1 MRVYFRYRTNNR
13 GKGSL
18 KFINKLKEMN
28 MFWEWSLLT
37 ILSIV
42 SVWLF
47 VKMYYFKSITNKE
60 QRSNDLMK
68 LTLQEA
74 EILIRKYQIQ
84 LQRALGNVDIL
95 SEELTKLRN
104 ELKVLKQR
112 NSKHRQETDR
122 LNGKIKALEGRI
134 DALL

>member
-1 MRVYFRYRTNNR
+1 
-13 GKGSL
+13 
-18 KFINKLKEMN
+18 
-28 MFWEWSLLT
+28 
-37 ILSIV
+37 
-42 SVWLF
+42 
-47 VKMYYFKSITNKE
+47 MYYFKSITNKE
-60 QRSNDLMK
+60 KRGNDLMK
-68 LTLQEA
+68 LTLKEA

-95 SEELTKLRN
+95 SEELAKLRN

-122 LNGKIKALEGRI
+122 LNGKIKALESRI

>member
-1 MRVYFRYRTNNR
+1 
-13 GKGSL
+13 
-18 KFINKLKEMN
+18 
-28 MFWEWSLLT
+28 MFWEWSLMTILT
-37 ILSIV
+37 ILSIF
-42 SVWLF
+42 LF
-47 VKMYYFKSITNKE
+47 VKMFYFKSITNKE
-60 QRSNDLMK
+60 QRGNELMK
-68 LTLQEA
+68 LTLKEA
-74 EILIRKYQIQ
+74 EIVIRKYQIQ

-95 SEELTKLRN
+95 SEELNKLRN

>member
-1 MRVYFRYRTNNR
+1 
-13 GKGSL
+13 
-18 KFINKLKEMN
+18 
-28 MFWEWSLLT
+28 MFLEWSLLT
-37 ILSIV
+37 LLAIV
-42 SVWLF
+42 AIYLF
-47 VKMYYFKSITNKE
+47 VKIFYFKSITNKE

-95 SEELTKLRN
+95 SDELTKLRN

-112 NSKHRQETDR
+112 NTKHRQETDR
-122 LNGKIKALEGRI
+122 LNNKIKALESRI

>member
-1 MRVYFRYRTNNR
+1 
-13 GKGSL
+13 
-18 KFINKLKEMN
+18 

-42 SVWLF
+42 SIWLF

-74 EILIRKYQIQ
+74 EMLIRKYQIQ

-95 SEELTKLRN
+95 SEELTKLRS

-122 LNGKIKALEGRI
+122 LNGKIKALENRI

>member
-1 MRVYFRYRTNNR
+1 
-13 GKGSL
+13 
-18 KFINKLKEMN
+18 

-37 ILSIV
+37 ILSIL
-42 SVWLF
+42 SVFLF
-47 VKMYYFKSITNKE
+47 VKMYYFKSITSKE
-60 QRSNDLMK
+60 KRGNDLMK
-68 LTLQEA
+68 LTLKEA

-112 NSKHRQETDR
+112 NTKHRQETDR
-122 LNGKIKALEGRI
+122 LTGKIKALEGRI

>member
-1 MRVYFRYRTNNR
+1 
-13 GKGSL
+13 
-18 KFINKLKEMN
+18 

-37 ILSIV
+37 ILSIL
-42 SVWLF
+42 SVYLF
-47 VKMYYFKSITNKE
+47 VKMYYFKSITSKE
-60 QRSNDLMK
+60 QRGNDLMK
-68 LTLQEA
+68 ITLQEA

-112 NSKHRQETDR
+112 NTKHRQETDR

>member
-1 MRVYFRYRTNNR
+1 
-13 GKGSL
+13 
-18 KFINKLKEMN
+18 

-37 ILSIV
+37 ILSIL
-42 SVWLF
+42 SIFLS
-47 VKMYYFKSITNKE
+47 VKMYYFKSITNRE

-112 NSKHRQETDR
+112 NTKHRQETDR
-122 LNGKIKALEGRI
+122 LNGKIKALESRI

>member
-1 MRVYFRYRTNNR
+1 
-13 GKGSL
+13 
-18 KFINKLKEMN
+18 

-37 ILSIV
+37 LLSILV
-42 SVWLF
+42 IFLF
-47 VKMYYFKSITNKE
+47 VKMYYFKSITNRE

-104 ELKVLKQR
+104 ELKILKSR
-112 NSKHRQETDR
+112 NTKHRQETER
-122 LNGKIKALEGRI
+122 LTSKIKALEGRI

>member
-1 MRVYFRYRTNNR
+1 
-13 GKGSL
+13 
-18 KFINKLKEMN
+18 

-37 ILSIV
+37 ILSMLCIY
-42 SVWLF
+42 LF
-47 VKMYYFKSITNKE
+47 VKMFYFKSITNKE
-60 QRSNDLMK
+60 KRSNELMK
-68 LTLQEA
+68 MTLQEA

-95 SEELTKLRN
+95 SDELTKLRN

-112 NSKHRQETDR
+112 NNKHRKEVDR
-122 LNGKIKALEGRI
+122 LNNKIKALENRI

>member
-1 MRVYFRYRTNNR
+1 
-13 GKGSL
+13 
-18 KFINKLKEMN
+18 

-37 ILSIV
+37 ILSMLSIF
-42 SVWLF
+42 LF
-47 VKMYYFKSITNKE
+47 VKMYYFKSITNRE

-104 ELKVLKQR
+104 ELKLLKTR
-112 NSKHRQETDR
+112 NTKHRQETDR
-122 LNGKIKALEGRI
+122 LNTKIKALEGRI

>member
-1 MRVYFRYRTNNR
+1 
-13 GKGSL
+13 
-18 KFINKLKEMN
+18 

-37 ILSIV
+37 ILSII
-42 SVWLF
+42 SVYLF
-47 VKMYYFKSITNKE
+47 VKMFYFKSITSKE

-68 LTLQEA
+68 MTLQEA
-74 EILIRKYQIQ
+74 EYMIRKYQIQ

-104 ELKVLKQR
+104 ELKILKQR
-112 NSKHRQETDR
+112 NTKYRQETDR
-122 LNGKIKALEGRI
+122 LNGQIKALENRI

>member
-1 MRVYFRYRTNNR
+1 
-13 GKGSL
+13 
-18 KFINKLKEMN
+18 
-28 MFWEWSLLT
+28 MFLEWSLLT
-37 ILSIV
+37 VLSILSAY
-42 SVWLF
+42 LF

-60 QRSNDLMK
+60 QRGNELMK

-95 SEELTKLRN
+95 SEELTKLRS
-104 ELKVLKQR
+104 ELKILKQR
-112 NSKHRQETDR
+112 NTKHRQETDG
-122 LNGKIKALEGRI
+122 LKHKIQALEDRI

>member
-1 MRVYFRYRTNNR
+1 
-13 GKGSL
+13 
-18 KFINKLKEMN
+18 

-37 ILSIV
+37 IMTIISIF
-42 SVWLF
+42 LF

-60 QRSNDLMK
+60 QRGNDLMK

-104 ELKVLKQR
+104 ELKMVKQR
-112 NSKHRQETDR
+112 NSKYRQETER
-122 LNGKIKALEGRI
+122 LNGKIKALENRI
-134 DALL
+134 EALL

>member
-1 MRVYFRYRTNNR
+1 
-13 GKGSL
+13 
-18 KFINKLKEMN
+18 

-37 ILSIV
+37 VLAILSIF
-42 SVWLF
+42 LF
-47 VKMYYFKSITNKE
+47 VKMFYFKSITNKE

-95 SEELTKLRN
+95 SEELSKLRN

-122 LNGKIKALEGRI
+122 LNGKIKALESRL

>member
-1 MRVYFRYRTNNR
+1 
-13 GKGSL
+13 
-18 KFINKLKEMN
+18 

-37 ILSIV
+37 VLSIV
-42 SVWLF
+42 SIWLF
-47 VKMYYFKSITNKE
+47 VKMFYFKSITNKE

-95 SEELTKLRN
+95 TEELAKLRN

-112 NSKHRQETDR
+112 NSKHRQEVDR
-122 LNGKIKALEGRI
+122 LNTKIKTLEGRI

>member
-1 MRVYFRYRTNNR
+1 
-13 GKGSL
+13 
-18 KFINKLKEMN
+18 
-28 MFWEWSLLT
+28 MFAEWSLLT
-37 ILSIV
+37 ILSIL
-42 SVWLF
+42 SIYLF
-47 VKMYYFKSITNKE
+47 VRMFYYKSITTKE

-104 ELKVLKQR
+104 ELKILKQR
-112 NSKHRQETDR
+112 NTKHRQESDR
-122 LNGKIKALEGRI
+122 LNSKIKALEGRI